1 MLVRQFETEAQ
12 RELRLVVDSTTSM
25 GYRGESSAISKLR
38 YASIVSAALSRV
50 AILGGDAVSLAVLGT
65 GWKQGVAKR
74 SGQEHFERILAKLES
89 LEAQGDAL
97 ADPSIVVRPLAQLSN
112 RSSRGTVTVVLSDFL
127 DWPND
132 VHSLLS
138 GSCGHQRTMIMLQI
152 LEPDE
157 VSFPFDS
164 SIRLRGMEGRDV
176 VETNGS
182 DVRLGYLAA
191 LEQSQRQWQTFITSK
206 GGKWLSCQS
215 NDDPV
220 TVVRRILEMAR

>member
-1 MLVRQFETEAQ
+1 
-12 RELRLVVDSTTSM
+12 
-25 GYRGESSAISKLR
+25 
-38 YASIVSAALSRV
+38 
-50 AILGGDAVSLAVLGT
+50 
-65 GWKQGVAKR
+65 
-74 SGQEHFERILAKLES
+74 
-89 LEAQGDAL
+89 
-97 ADPSIVVRPLAQLSN
+97 
-112 RSSRGTVTVVLSDFL
+112 
-127 DWPND
+127 
-132 VHSLLS
+132 
-138 GSCGHQRTMIMLQI
+138 MIMLQI